1 MSTTKPLATIE
12 QRTIAS
18 YAIETLF
25 LRRCIALVAAAA
37 LTLFVNAAAQA
48 ALVFADDTFND
59 ADWTEAVVVQ
69 TGNGGSVS
77 GDQDGTNGN
86 PLPSRRVVSTVNAA
100 PSATTT
106 SSVGAFHQRLG
117 FTYDP
122 QSQGAVPWIEMTLD
136 ARQFDPPFSSSAG
149 QRVNAAIIQDG
160 TVYVSSDGFL
170 VPELSWTTK
179 QIGPQGQDDFAAAG
193 GGGQP
198 DFSASGAP
206 FGIGFFTTNST
217 SAGSS
222 GFTTT
227 VNYDNWT
234 FSVVPEPSSAVF
246 LGAAA
251 LAFFAIRRLHFQA
264 NAAISANTRK
274 AG

>member
-136 ARQFDPPFSSSAG
+136 ARQFDPPFSARLARGSMQRSS
-149 QRVNAAIIQDG
+149 R
-160 TVYVSSDGFL
+160 T
-170 VPELSWTTK
+170 
-179 QIGPQGQDDFAAAG
+179 GPSMFPA
-193 GGGQP
+193 
-198 DFSASGAP
+198 
-206 FGIGFFTTNST
+206 T
-217 SAGSS
+217 GSS
-222 GFTTT
+222 
-227 VNYDNWT
+227 
-234 FSVVPEPSSAVF
+234 SPS
-246 LGAAA
+246 
-251 LAFFAIRRLHFQA
+251 
-264 NAAISANTRK
+264 
-274 AG
+274 